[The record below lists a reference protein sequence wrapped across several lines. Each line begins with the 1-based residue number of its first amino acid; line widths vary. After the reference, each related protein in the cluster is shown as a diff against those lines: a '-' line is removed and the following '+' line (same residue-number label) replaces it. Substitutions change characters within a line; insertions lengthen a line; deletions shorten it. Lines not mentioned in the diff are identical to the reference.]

1 LTKQDHT
8 NLVNDNKEGAIA
20 ENGPDED
27 VAKDAGDQVGGVVDH
42 DGTIPVNGNK
52 SPSKRGRDD
61 WSVNEARVGVVAEVE
76 RAQVDKVDNKEDLC
90 PEEVGANEEHDE
102 GEVEEVVE
110 DEVATHAGGGV
121 DMIGVLGEEV
131 GDVAELE
138 DKEND
143 PGTGVLA

>member
-1 LTKQDHT
+1 M
-8 NLVNDNKEGAIA
+8 
-20 ENGPDED
+20 
-27 VAKDAGDQVGGVVDH
+27 DH

-52 SPSKRGRDD
+52 SPSKRGRND

-110 DEVATHAGGGV
+110 DEMATHAGGGV
-121 DMIGVLGEEV
+121 DVVGVLGEEV